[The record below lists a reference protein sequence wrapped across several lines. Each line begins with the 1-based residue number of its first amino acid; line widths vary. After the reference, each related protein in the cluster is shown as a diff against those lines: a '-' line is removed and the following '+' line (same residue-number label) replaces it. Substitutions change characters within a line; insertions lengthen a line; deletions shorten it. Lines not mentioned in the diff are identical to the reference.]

1 MVQQPPGPP
10 PGGMQPPPP
19 PPGQPPQ
26 APMGR
31 PGVQF
36 DTSKLPIPDIVV
48 AGGALLSL
56 IFSFLHWYKVE
67 VFGFGIGAS
76 GRGGYQNW
84 PMIIYLLLLLFAGF
98 FIANEMANFVS
109 VELPLG
115 PIYLIW
121 AIAGTFFTLLG
132 FVIRP
137 GDWDFV
143 KMNWAIWI
151 IMIIISLIPIA
162 GGFMKVNQSR

>member
-1 MVQQPPGPP
+1 MVQQPPGP

-19 PPGQPPQ
+19 PPGMPPQ

-31 PGVQF
+31 PGAQF

-48 AGGALLSL
+48 AGGALLAL
-56 IFSFLHWYKVE
+56 IFSFLNWYKVE
-67 VFGFGIGAS
+67 LGIFGLGAS

-84 PMIIYLLLLLFAGF
+84 PMIIYLLLLIFAGF
-98 FIANEMANFVS
+98 FTANEIAHFVS
-109 VELPLG
+109 IELPLG
-115 PIYLIW
+115 VIYLGW
-121 AIAGTFFTLLG
+121 AVAGTFFTLLA

-137 GDWDFV
+137 GDWDYV

-151 IMIIISLIPIA
+151 IMILISVIPIV
-162 GGFMKVNQSR
+162 GGAMKVQQSK